1 MQAERSILA
10 ATTTTGSALEAGPFA
25 APRAALRA
33 PQTLP
38 SRLVEFV
45 QRKPLGAVGAA
56 IVLVLILVALGAEW
70 LAPYPYDVGVASV
83 RLQAP
88 SLAHPFGTDANGRD
102 MLSRMIWGA
111 RISVTV
117 GFGAV
122 LISTVL
128 ATTIGVIS
136 GYFGGLFD
144 LLFQRLI
151 DVWISFP
158 ALVLL
163 VSLVAV
169 LGPGLW
175 SVTIILGV
183 LVAPGSSRVIR
194 SAVIAMRHLPYVE
207 TASCLGAGHARII
220 LRHVLPNVFAT
231 ILILATVRLGT
242 AILAEATV
250 SFLGYGVPPPYPA
263 WGAMLSGTGRAYML
277 QSPWL
282 SIWPGLAISLV
293 VFGFNMLGDALR
305 DVLDPRLRGA
315 S

>member
-1 MQAERSILA
+1 V
-10 ATTTTGSALEAGPFA
+10 F
-25 APRAALRA
+25 
-33 PQTLP
+33 
-38 SRLVEFV
+38 EFV
-45 QRKPLGAVGAA
+45 RRKPLGAVGGVIV
-56 IVLVLILVALGAEW
+56 IVLIFVALAAPL
-70 LAPYPYDVGVASV
+70 LAPYPYDEANASV
-83 RLQAP
+83 RLQGP
-88 SLAHPFGTDANGRD
+88 SLVHPFGTDANGRD
-102 MLSRMIWGA
+102 MLSRIIWGA

-151 DVWISFP
+151 DIWIAFP

-163 VSLVAV
+163 VSLVSI

-175 SVTIILGV
+175 SVTIILGL
-183 LVAPGSSRVIR
+183 LVTPGSSRVIR

-207 TASCLGAGHARII
+207 TASCLGAGHTRII
-220 LRHVLPNVFAT
+220 LWHVLPNVCVS
-231 ILILATVRLGT
+231 ILVLATVRLGT

-282 SIWPGLAISLV
+282 SIWPGLAISLA
-293 VFGFNMLGDALR
+293 VFGFNVLGDALR
-305 DVLDPRLRGA
+305 DVLDPRMRGA
-315 S
+315 G

>member
-1 MQAERSILA
+1 MQADRPGLA
-10 ATTTTGSALEAGPFA
+10 AAVLEARPA
-25 APRAALRA
+25 TLPRAALR
-33 PQTLP
+33 PQETWHR
-38 SRLVEFV
+38 RLGELA
-45 QRKPLGAVGAA
+45 QRKPLGAVGAV
-56 IVLVLILVALGAEW
+56 IILLLLLVALGAPW
-70 LAPYPYDVGVASV
+70 LAPFPYDVGGAAT
-83 RLQAP
+83 RLQGP
-88 SLAHPFGTDANGRD
+88 SLEHPFGTDANGRD
-102 MLSRMIWGA
+102 MLSRIIWGA

-122 LISTVL
+122 VISTIL

-136 GYFGGLFD
+136 GYFGGWFD

-151 DVWISFP
+151 DIWISFP

-175 SVTIILGV
+175 SITIILGI
-183 LVAPGSSRVIR
+183 LVTPGNSRVIR
-194 SAVIAMRHLPYVE
+194 SAVIAMRRQPYVE
-207 TASCLGAGHARII
+207 TASCLGAGHLRII
-220 LRHVLPNVFAT
+220 LRHVLPNVFPP

-242 AILAEATV
+242 AILAEATI

-282 SIWPGLAISLV
+282 SVWPGLAISLV

-305 DVLDPRLRGA
+305 DLLDPRLRG
-315 S
+315 SR

>member
-1 MQAERSILA
+1 M
-10 ATTTTGSALEAGPFA
+10 TTVAIPAA
-25 APRAALRA
+25 APRITLR
-33 PQTLP
+33 THHSLP
-38 SRLVEFV
+38 SQLIEFA
-45 QRKPLGAVGAA
+45 QHKPLGAAGGVIVLLLIVVAVGAP
-56 IVLVLILVALGAEW
+56 W
-70 LAPYPYDVGVASV
+70 LAPYPFDEGVASV
-83 RLQAP
+83 RLQGP

-102 MLSRMIWGA
+102 MLSRIIWGA

-122 LISTVL
+122 AISTVL

-151 DVWISFP
+151 DIWISFP

-175 SVTIILGV
+175 SITLILGI

-220 LRHVLPNVFAT
+220 VYHVLPNVFVP

-242 AILAEATV
+242 AILAEATI

-282 SIWPGLAISLV
+282 SVWPGLAISLV

-305 DVLDPRLRGA
+305 DVLDPRLRGTR
-315 S
+315 